1 MTVKIAIVYYSATGH
16 VHQLAQAVAEGAAK
30 TGAEVRV
37 RRVAEL
43 APDDAIDANPAWRDH
58 VESTRGIEVAT
69 HDDLVWADAYA
80 FGSPTR
86 YGNVA
91 AQLKQFLDS
100 TGRIWQ
106 QGLIV
111 GKPATAFTSAVN
123 IHGGN
128 ESTVLAL
135 YNTMYHW
142 GSIIVPPGY
151 LDSSVSA
158 AFGNPYGVAHPS
170 GQGHP
175 SQETLHAARFQGYRL
190 ATVAAQLRDGGR
202 E

>member
-30 TGAEVRV
+30 TGAVVRV

-43 APDDAIDANPAWRDH
+43 APDDAIDANPAWRAH
-58 VESTRGIEVAT
+58 AEATRGIEVAT
-69 HDDLVWADAYA
+69 HDDLIWADAYA

-91 AQLKQFLDS
+91 AQLKQFLDG
-100 TGRIWQ
+100 TGRLWQ
-106 QGLIV
+106 EGRIV
-111 GKPATAFTSAVN
+111 GKPATAFSSAVN
-123 IHGGN
+123 VHGGN

-170 GQGHP
+170 GQGRP
-175 SQETLHAARFQGYRL
+175 SEETLNAARFQGYRL
-190 ATVAAQLRDGGR
+190 ATVTAQLRDGGR
-202 E
+202 D